1 MFAKLI
7 VFSAALIITG
17 MLDGVAHTQEIFRIT
32 LVGTGTPIAQ
42 VKRFGPATQVEA
54 AVEQLLAV

>member
-17 MLDGVAHTQEIFRIT
+17 MSDGVAHTQEIFRIA

-42 VKRFGPATQVEA
+42 VKRFGPAT
-54 AVEQLLAV
+54 